1 MARSVDMSHM
11 RCVRDECGA
20 AILSVI
26 TLITVGL
33 ALGGV
38 AAVTATNAM
47 RGTVRDESSKDSL
60 AAAEAGAQ
68 AALMRQNQVAVG
80 DSHPCVVPSAGT
92 LAAGA
97 AGEGG
102 WCSDLQGTAGDASY
116 EYRVKPPVET
126 DGVSTIE
133 IISTGTTNGVA
144 RRIHVFAESPVANAV
159 FATHTVVARDS
170 ITLDSNAQILA
181 NTGTNGNISLSS
193 NSNVCGSVQ
202 YGGSFT
208 PPSYS
213 GTSCPTSYPF
223 SKNQGTL
230 SLPPVDQGDVADPDN
245 NNNWRI
251 NPSNP
256 SAPDTISGNKGEIIW
271 SAANRT
277 LTIDGNSALTMG
289 GTDKPYSLCR
299 LRLQSNSQLIV
310 AAGATV
316 RIFFDEP
323 ENCPTLGAGPQIL
336 LDSNSKFTVTSG
348 QPGSFELFVVGS
360 SNPAVTSDN
369 VLLNSNTNSTM
380 PVTVYAPQSKVE
392 LDSNSTL
399 LGSVAAQSVHLD
411 SNARIT
417 SGSAG
422 GGVELPVPLHY
433 RQTRFVECTSTSAP
447 PTTPSSSC

>member
-1 MARSVDMSHM
+1 MALFVDISRM
-11 RCVRDECGA
+11 RCVKDERGA
-20 AILSVI
+20 AILTVI

-47 RGTVRDESSKDSL
+47 RGSARDESSKDAL
-60 AAAEAGAQ
+60 AAADAGAQ
-68 AALMRQNQVAVG
+68 TAMMRQNQVGV
-80 DSHPCVVPSAGT
+80 SESNPCVISSAGT
-92 LAAGA
+92 LAAGP

-102 WCSDLQGTAGDASY
+102 WCPPLQGAAGDADY
-116 EYRVKPPVET
+116 EYRVRPAVESAL
-126 DGVSTIE
+126 VSTIE
-133 IISTGTTNGVA
+133 IVSTGSSAGID
-144 RRIHVFAESPVANAV
+144 RRIHVIAESPAASAV
-159 FATHTVVARDS
+159 FATHTVVARDGIS
-170 ITLDSNAQILA
+170 LDSNAQILA
-181 NTGTNGNISLSS
+181 NTGTNGSISLAANSS
-193 NSNVCGSVQ
+193 VCGSTQ

-208 PPSYS
+208 PSSYT
-213 GTSCPTSYPF
+213 GTVCPPSYPF
-223 SKNQGTL
+223 SKNQGNL

-251 NPSNP
+251 DPSNP
-256 SAPDTISGNKGEIIW
+256 SAPDTISGNRSEITW

-277 LTIDGNSALTMG
+277 LTINGNSALTMG

-299 LRLQSNSQLIV
+299 LRLLSNSQLIV

-380 PVTVYAPQSKVE
+380 PVTVYAPQSLVE

-433 RQTRFVECTSTSAP
+433 RQTRFVECTATSAP
-447 PTTPSSSC
+447 PTTPSSEC